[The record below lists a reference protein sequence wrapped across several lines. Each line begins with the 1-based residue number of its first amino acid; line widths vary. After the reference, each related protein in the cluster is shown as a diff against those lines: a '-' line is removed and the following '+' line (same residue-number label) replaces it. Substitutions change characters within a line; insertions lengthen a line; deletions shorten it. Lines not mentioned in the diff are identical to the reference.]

1 MSSINKLKTI
11 MVTLLTCVAFSAG
24 AATQAEESSGS
35 PLCSDTL
42 NSAMGFLSAIPF
54 VGDGAST
61 LAQTVQKASCPN
73 STDELK
79 DYMANKFAKVD
90 VELGNIN
97 KKLNDLSNQMNAM
110 NQNINIKALKA
121 QQKDVYQ
128 YDSDFA
134 SWLGQYQFALATFNG
149 KDGKPYN
156 SITDLVNSYGTFD
169 KAISS
174 LPGLKGVLDQL
185 YNTDSEFTAISK
197 LGNPANFDLD
207 AIVGLCK
214 DSSTI
219 SGDVF
224 SLRNICNTTS
234 VAMYAKNIMLEKQVE
249 YAYNDISKVYNI
261 DTRKDKVTLYQINKS
276 LFTGW
281 VDSAEQMNP
290 RKAIIPQI
298 ESTEAI
304 YPLAK
309 NLEAK
314 GFKLTGWFTAPDKRY
329 LTVEYLIGSTP
340 YKSKYAYQQPTRDGS
355 TINYGNNAIDDKIV
369 NVMGVPVPERYF
381 TTNADSSSFPY
392 GMYDDHDTST
402 PGNHIGNPSTF
413 LVASKLHFSLSVFG
427 NLKNL
432 SVDYNKNGMIS
443 SNSGDD
449 DGHRKTFILSADS
462 DKDYPS
468 RLVYKL
474 SFSDNDLVLSSA
486 YYSITF
492 MHFTYTDGFN
502 YVFAMQSG
510 GINNKLGAYPQC
522 ITNDCTVE
530 RSDGTLGKI
539 KFQNGPT
546 EVYWGITTSSSKW
559 DLTIK

>member
-11 MVTLLTCVAFSAG
+11 MVTLLTCAAFSAG
-24 AATQAEESSGS
+24 AATQAEEPKES

-54 VGDGAST
+54 VGDGVST

-73 STDELK
+73 GTDELK

-90 VELGNIN
+90 VELENIN

-128 YDSDFA
+128 HDSDFA

-224 SLRNICNTTS
+224 SLRNICNTAS

-281 VDSAEQMNP
+281 VNSAEQMNP

-298 ESTEAI
+298 KSTEAI
-304 YPLAK
+304 YALAK

-329 LTVEYLIGSTP
+329 LTVEYLIRSTP

-381 TTNADSSSFPY
+381 TKNADSSAFPY

-402 PGNHIGNPSTF
+402 RGNHIGNPSTF
-413 LVASKLHFSLSVFG
+413 LVASNFSLSVFG
-427 NLKNL
+427 KLENL

-474 SFSDNDLVLSSA
+474 SFSDNDLALSSA

-492 MHFTYTDGFN
+492 MRYTYTDGFN

-510 GINNKLGAYPQC
+510 GINNKLGAYTQC

-546 EVYWGITTSSSKW
+546 EVYWGLTGTSSKW
-559 DLTIK
+559 DLTVK

>member
-1 MSSINKLKTI
+1 
-11 MVTLLTCVAFSAG
+11 
-24 AATQAEESSGS
+24 
-35 PLCSDTL
+35 
-42 NSAMGFLSAIPF
+42 MGFLSAIPF

-314 GFKLTGWFTAPDKRY
+314 GFNVTGWYTEADKRY
-329 LTVEYLIGSTP
+329 LETSYTLDGTII
-340 YKSKYAYQQPTRDGS
+340 KSKYAYQHPTRDGDRIS
-355 TINYGNNAIDDKIV
+355 YANNATVDSNIA
-369 NVMGVPVPERYF
+369 NVMGVPVPERFF
-381 TTNADSSSFPY
+381 TTPGDNYGNNLSFPWSEYDDGLNNDHDALSSSDSYSGSSPQ
-392 GMYDDHDTST
+392 S
-402 PGNHIGNPSTF
+402 
-413 LVASKLHFSLSVFG
+413 FSAENSA
-427 NLKNL
+427 NL
-432 SVDYNKNGMIS
+432 SLNAFGFTPDTKYSKNSMIS
-443 SNSGDD
+443 PNNGFVEGDRKIFAKDGANKYVLTYAKDDFNKIGSGD
-449 DGHRKTFILSADS
+449 F
-462 DKDYPS
+462 
-468 RLVYKL
+468 
-474 SFSDNDLVLSSA
+474 F
-486 YYSITF
+486 TF
-492 MHFTYTDGFN
+492 MRFTDTNGFS
-502 YVFAMQSG
+502 YLFAVRTW
-510 GINNKLGAYPQC
+510 LGTGNTHWVRAATQC
-522 ITNDCTVE
+522 MTNDCISKSHV
-530 RSDGTLGKI
+530 GTLGEL
-539 KFQNGPT
+539 KFQNGPAS
-546 EVYWGITTSSSKW
+546 VYWGNWTNNQW